1 MGEWI
6 KSILVF
12 TIFFSVV
19 LYIMPSEK
27 YKKYIQTAIGFV
39 MISVVINPIVRVL
52 GFSDNLSFNIR
63 YEIADLEY
71 ISSEAAYYCDVVA
84 AIIRDELEKEY
95 DLHMQVQVYMEENK
109 NIRTIELSGE
119 SVDLKT
125 ENDIRQNLSLKYG
138 INEDMIIIY

>member
-1 MGEWI
+1 MGKWI

-39 MISVVINPIVRVL
+39 MIIVVINPIVRVL

-71 ISSEAAYYCDVVA
+71 ISSEDAYYRDVVA

-109 NIRTIELSGE
+109 SIRTIELSGA
-119 SVDLKT
+119 SVDLET

>member
-39 MISVVINPIVRVL
+39 MIIVVINPIVRML

-71 ISSEAAYYCDVVA
+71 ISSEDAYYRDVVA

-109 NIRTIELSGE
+109 SIRTIELSGE

>member
-39 MISVVINPIVRVL
+39 MIIVVINPIVRML
-52 GFSDNLSFNIR
+52 GFSDKLSFNIR

-71 ISSEAAYYCDVVA
+71 ISSEDAYYRDVVA

-109 NIRTIELSGE
+109 SIRTIELSGE

>member
-19 LYIMPSEK
+19 LYIMPNEK

-39 MISVVINPIVRVL
+39 MIIVVINPIVRML
-52 GFSDNLSFNIR
+52 GFSENLSFNIR

-71 ISSEAAYYCDVVA
+71 ISSEDAYYSDVVA
-84 AIIRDELEKEY
+84 AIIGDELEREF
-95 DLHMQVQVYMEENK
+95 DLDMQVQVYMEENK
-109 NIRTIELSGE
+109 SISTIELSGE
-119 SVDLKT
+119 SVDLETK
-125 ENDIRQNLSLKYG
+125 NDIKHNLSLKYG
-138 INEDMIIIY
+138 INEDMVIIY

>member
-39 MISVVINPIVRVL
+39 MIIVVINPIVRVL

-71 ISSEAAYYCDVVA
+71 ISSEDAYYCDVVA

>member
-39 MISVVINPIVRVL
+39 MIIVVINPIVRVL

-71 ISSEAAYYCDVVA
+71 ISSEDAYYRDVVA

-109 NIRTIELSGE
+109 SIRTIELSGE
-119 SVDLKT
+119 SVDLET